1 MAKGILFQ
9 KDFRSVL
16 ASRLL
21 SRGGYRISF
30 EGEPAY
36 SRAVT
41 TREMQVLKL
50 IADGLEN
57 KQIAGE
63 LNLSIKT
70 IKNHRLE
77 LMKRLNI
84 HHVAG
89 LTRYAISQ
97 GLVSQSLG
105 VLAEAF

>member
-36 SRAVT
+36 SMAIT
-41 TREMQVLKL
+41 TRERQVLKL

-105 VLAEAF
+105 GPC